1 MKKTVKIISIIL
13 LLSFV
18 FVLVTNSYAVVD
30 GKTIRTVISFKRLT
44 PREVVQKARIPI
56 NANDII
62 LGTDKTPCRVIRV
75 IRSISVQLNID
86 GKSILLNTTKRR
98 VGDILQEAGIKIG
111 TKDTVKPSLS
121 STVGNGD
128 KITIQ
133 TYRTVIKTV
142 KIIIPYKTVYQE
154 NDKLAENKV
163 IKFRDGV
170 NGILEKKFLVSYL
183 GDKKVEQKEIS
194 ERVVTPAVSAVYMVG
209 EAHFNYHYI
218 KKLRVVAT
226 AYSPRVIE
234 TDGNPWRTATGMRS
248 GFGIVAV
255 DPKVIPLG
263 TLMYVQGYGYAVA
276 GDTGSLIKGN
286 KIDVFFYS
294 TQDAYNWGRRT
305 VTVYILPGKW
315 NFPKELSY

>member
-1 MKKTVKIISIIL
+1 MKKAVKIISIVL

-18 FVLVTNSYAVVD
+18 FVLAINSYAVVD

-44 PREVVQKARIPI
+44 PKEAVEKAGIPI
-56 NANDII
+56 NANDIV
-62 LGTDKTPCRVIRV
+62 LGTDKTPCKVLRVVRAINVRL
-75 IRSISVQLNID
+75 SIN
-86 GKSILLNTTKRR
+86 GKDILLNTTKRR

-111 TKDTVKPSLS
+111 PKDIVKPSLS
-121 STVGNGD
+121 STVGNND
-128 KITIQ
+128 EITVQ
-133 TYRTVIKTV
+133 TYRTVVKTV
-142 KIIIPYKTVYQE
+142 KIMIPYKTVYQE
-154 NDKLAENKV
+154 NDKLAKNKV
-163 IKFRDGV
+163 IKFRDGA

-183 GDKKVEQKEIS
+183 GDKKIGQKEIS
-194 ERVVTPAVSAVYMVG
+194 ERVVTPSVSAVYMVG
-209 EAHFNYHYI
+209 EAHFDYHYV

-263 TLMYVQGYGYAVA
+263 TLMYVQGYGYAIA

-315 NFPKELSY
+315 NFPRELNY

>member
-1 MKKTVKIISIIL
+1 MKKTAKIISIVL
-13 LLSFV
+13 LLSFA
-18 FVLVTNSYAVVD
+18 FVLVANSYAVVD
-30 GKTIRTVISFKRLT
+30 GKTIRTVISFKKLT
-44 PREVVQKARIPI
+44 PREVVEKARIPLS
-56 NANDII
+56 ANDIV

-75 IRSISVQLNID
+75 VRAISIQLSIN
-86 GKSILLNTTKRR
+86 GKPILLNTTKRR
-98 VGDILQEAGIKIG
+98 VGDILKDAGIKLG
-111 TKDTVKPSLS
+111 PKDLVKPSLT
-121 STVGNGD
+121 STVENGD
-128 KITIQ
+128 KITVQ
-133 TYRTVIKTV
+133 TYRTVVKTV
-142 KIIIPYKTVYQE
+142 KIVIPYKTIYQE
-154 NDKLAENKV
+154 NDKLAKNRV
-163 IKFRDGV
+163 IKFRKGINGV
-170 NGILEKKFLVSYL
+170 LEKKFLVSYL
-183 GDKKVEQKEIS
+183 GSKKVGQKEIS
-194 ERVVTPAVSAVYMVG
+194 ERVITPSVSAVYMIG
-209 EAHFNYHYI
+209 KAHFNYHYI

-248 GFGIVAV
+248 GFGVVAV

-276 GDTGSLIKGN
+276 GDTGSLIKGD